1 VIVPDNPELCSADN
15 QSGLATISIRKKVNI
30 FRRLYGIECAKQG
43 SMATILLVDDDPL
56 QASLMMS
63 LLGSRFG
70 NVCRVSDAAEAL
82 CLIEQPEFAGKLDL
96 VITGHHILGIGGPA
110 FVAELRSRKPGL
122 PVLVLA
128 AKDAAPSEYSGAH
141 VVFLPRP
148 FGGDKMLAVT
158 GQMLSDQT
166 KAVA

>member
-1 VIVPDNPELCSADN
+1 MPDNPELCSADN

>member
-1 VIVPDNPELCSADN
+1 
-15 QSGLATISIRKKVNI
+15 
-30 FRRLYGIECAKQG
+30 
-43 SMATILLVDDDPL
+43 MATILLVDDDPL

>member
-1 VIVPDNPELCSADN
+1 
-15 QSGLATISIRKKVNI
+15 
-30 FRRLYGIECAKQG
+30 
-43 SMATILLVDDDPL
+43 MATILLVDNDPL

-70 NVCRVSDAAEAL
+70 SVCRVNDAAEAL
-82 CLIEQPEFAGKLDL
+82 CLIEQPEFSGNLGL
-96 VITGHHILGIGGPA
+96 VITGHHTPGIGGPA
-110 FVAELRSRKPGL
+110 FVTELRARKPGL

-128 AKDAAPSEYSGAH
+128 AKDAVPSEYSDAH

-158 GQMLSDQT
+158 RQMLSDKT

>member
-1 VIVPDNPELCSADN
+1 
-15 QSGLATISIRKKVNI
+15 
-30 FRRLYGIECAKQG
+30 
-43 SMATILLVDDDPL
+43 MATILLVDDNPL

-70 NVCRVSDAAEAL
+70 SVCRVNDAAEAL
-82 CLIEQPEFAGKLDL
+82 CLIEQPEFSCNLGL
-96 VITGHHILGIGGPA
+96 VITGHHTPGIGGPA
-110 FVAELRSRKPGL
+110 FVAELHSRKPDL

-128 AKDAAPSEYSGAH
+128 AKDAIASDYSDAH

-148 FGGDKMLAVT
+148 VGGDKMLAVT
-158 GQMLSDQT
+158 RQMLSDQT